1 MLHLDISIGVAQYQ
15 YDGRG
20 NLARVTNGTD
30 VTQYAYDAADRLS
43 GVTLPD
49 GTAVAYTYDAV
60 GRRVRQSVAAQ
71 VTNYLWD
78 ELSPHDDVVLETD
91 GSGSTLA
98 SYVLGGAELLS
109 QTRGG
114 VTSYYLHDGQGSVRN
129 LTDGSSAVTD
139 AYAYTAYGEPYS
151 QSGSSENSYQYT
163 GQQYD
168 QLTGLYYMRARYY
181 LPGEGRFL
189 SADPINKVDPS
200 GLFEVTLDYGLTI
213 NWVAIRNQAAI
224 VTLSAATACVLLQ
237 VLVSLAIPP
246 NFVSKGKW
254 SCIASCNIQNYGNIP
269 CAPLRVQAQGS
280 GPSQTAACEDA
291 KRNAVLMAPPG
302 TYARHCQC
310 FGCHK

>member
-1 MLHLDISIGVAQYQ
+1 M
-15 YDGRG
+15 
-20 NLARVTNGTD
+20 
-30 VTQYAYDAADRLS
+30 
-43 GVTLPD
+43 
-49 GTAVAYTYDAV
+49 
-60 GRRVRQSVAAQ
+60 
-71 VTNYLWD
+71 
-78 ELSPHDDVVLETD
+78 VLETEL
-91 GSGSTLA
+91 GGSTLA
-98 SYVLGGAELLS
+98 SYALGGTELLS

-139 AYAYTAYGEPYS
+139 TYAYTAYGEPYS

-189 SADPINKVDPS
+189 SADPINSGAPKLLTAPKSSCPAGPCGVSSCSRSAQQPCKDGCNSQSLGMANNRYNYASADPINKVDPS